1 MANQFVKANSF
12 RQNIVNKRSDP
23 DYINLDEQLTDF
35 RAAAISNNQ
44 VTQWYVILNECIY
57 DQDEDNFDSITYTSG
72 EQTNYLVKGTD
83 YDVNYVSA
91 VVTFA
96 ENLNPKEYTNL
107 QAHYKGGGS
116 IIWAEDVTDLQKVIR
131 DMDTNTVYTDGSN
144 PMTQDF
150 YMGSGT
156 SENPYHSIKNV
167 DTVDGIKV
175 KRHNHTGIQ
184 TSGMDAGK
192 DYGSPIPSAGI
203 ENNAIIEAKI
213 RNSAVTNSKLSSNS
227 VSNVKV
233 QSNTL
238 TADKLNVIAI
248 GNGLTRTAGV
258 VDDVPVP
265 NAVLQTN
272 IDNSSITFSNTGALQ
287 VPAIFNL
294 TGVVLPYAGSGTSV
308 PTGWLLCDGSE
319 YSKAQ
324 YPRLAQIIGNTYGG
338 SETTFKVPNFI
349 GKTFWGG
356 DNNDGIANQELKS
369 AIPNHYHL
377 LSTMGNNNGQFTATK
392 NEVTID
398 RAATG
403 TSNVGY
409 RGWNGSNGGGRFHA
423 DTGQFTGVIITTVG
437 SQTKSQNNKDYG
449 VYKSNATIVQPP
461 AIRMKFIIKT

>member
-57 DQDEDNFDSITYTSG
+57 DQDESNFDSITYTSG

-83 YDVNYVSA
+83 YDVNYISA

-116 IIWAEDVTDLQKVIR
+116 IIWAEDITDLQKVIR

-175 KRHNHTGIQ
+175 SRHNHTGIQ

-238 TADKLNVIAI
+238 TADKLNVTAI

-287 VPAIFNL
+287 VPVILNL
-294 TGVVLPYAGSGTSV
+294 TGVVVPFAGQSTSV
-308 PTGWLLCDGSE
+308 PSGWLLCDGSE
-319 YSKAQ
+319 YSNAQ
-324 YPRLAQIIGNTYGG
+324 YPKLAQVLGTTYGG
-338 SETTFKVPNFI
+338 SPTTFKVPDFRNR
-349 GKTFWGG
+349 TFWGG
-356 DNNDGIANQELKS
+356 DA
-369 AIPNHYHL
+369 
-377 LSTMGNNNGQFTATK
+377 
-392 NEVTID
+392 
-398 RAATG
+398 
-403 TSNVGY
+403 SNVGTVKAAGIPNIAGIVASEITSNITSKWGAFKY
-409 RGWNGSNGGGRFHA
+409 RNKIGGIGNSGEASQAFMNFNASDGECGTQKLTSTSDPRGSSEPS
-423 DTGQFTGVIITTVG
+423 ITYSNKVYG
-437 SQTKSQNNKDYG
+437 KS
-449 VYKSNATIVQPP
+449 STVQPP
-461 AIRMKFIIKT
+461 AIQMMFIIKT

>member
-35 RAAAISNNQ
+35 RAAAITNNQ

-57 DQDEDNFDSITYTSG
+57 DQDENNFDSVSYTSG
-72 EQTNYLVKGTD
+72 GQTNYLTKGTD

-91 VVTFA
+91 VITFA
-96 ENLNPKEYTNL
+96 ENLNPNSFTNL

-131 DMDTNTVYTDGSN
+131 DMDTNTIYTDGSN
-144 PMTQDF
+144 PMVDDLF
-150 YMGSGT
+150 MGSGT
-156 SENPYHSIKNV
+156 SENPNHSIKNV

-175 KRHNHTGIQ
+175 SRHNHTGVQ
-184 TSGMDAGK
+184 ASGLDAGK
-192 DYGSPIPSAGI
+192 DYGSPIPTAGI
-203 ENNAIIEAKI
+203 ENNAIITEKI
-213 RNSAVTNSKLSSNS
+213 KNSAVTNSKLSSNS

-258 VDDVPVP
+258 VDDAPVP

-308 PTGWLLCDGSE
+308 PIGWLLCDGKE
-319 YSKAQ
+319 YPNSQ
-324 YPRLAQIIGNTYGG
+324 YPRLAQVIGTTYGG
-338 SETTFKVPNFI
+338 SATTFKVPDFR

-356 DNNDGIANQELKS
+356 ENNDGIANQNIE
-369 AIPNHYHL
+369 AGIPNHYHL
-377 LSTMGNNNGQFTATK
+377 VSTMGNNNGYFPGT
-392 NEVTID
+392 NDNVTID

-403 TSNVGY
+403 SNNVGY
-409 RGWNGSNGGGRFHA
+409 RGWNGSNGGGGFRG
-423 DTGQFTGVIITTVG
+423 DTSQFTGVVVTTVG
-437 SQTKSQNNKDYG
+437 AQVRAQNGKNYG
-449 VYKSNATIVQPP
+449 VYKSAATTVQPP